1 MEFKYQ
7 IKNRV
12 SRNMYLVKITIL
24 LISKINS
31 DKLTYD
37 QGGFPMK
44 FKTLIFC
51 TLITMIIF
59 PISGSGNP
67 DKELMEKARII
78 HEKILTVDTHTDTP
92 MMLRSPSFDIGKL
105 NDPRKRGGKVDF
117 PRMKKG
123 GLDSIF
129 FAVFIGQGPRTEEGR
144 EKAKQKA
151 ISLFKLIKKA
161 VNDYPELAELA
172 LISSA
177 AAEIEKKGKR
187 AIYIGI
193 ENGYP
198 VGIDISL
205 VKMFYELGGRY
216 ITLCHTQ
223 NNDIC
228 DSSTDRKG
236 EEHGGLS
243 EFGKKVVQEMNRLGM
258 IIDVSHISDKSF
270 YDVLK
275 TSEAPVIA
283 SHSCARAIC
292 DNPRNLTDDMLKLL
306 AEKGGVIQL
315 CILSEY
321 VKKPKPFPARDNA
334 FKKLRAE
341 YENYS
346 KLSEEEKAK
355 VREKWYA
362 LNRKYPRELATVAE
376 AVNHIDH
383 IVKVAG
389 IDHVGIGT
397 DFDGGGALSDCYDA
411 SELWRITYEL
421 VKRGYS
427 EEDISKI
434 WGGNFFRV
442 FKIIEDISKES

>member
-1 MEFKYQ
+1 MRF
-7 IKNRV
+7 R
-12 SRNMYLVKITIL
+12 L
-24 LISKINS
+24 LMF
-31 DKLTYD
+31 Y
-37 QGGFPMK
+37 
-44 FKTLIFC
+44 
-51 TLITMIIF
+51 TLITIF
-59 PISGSGNP
+59 VLPVAGSGNP
-67 DKELMEKARII
+67 DQELMEKARKI
-78 HEKILTVDTHTDTP
+78 HENILTVDTHTDTP

-105 NDPRKRGGKVDF
+105 NDPKKRGGKVDF

-129 FAVFIGQGPRTEEGR
+129 FAVFVGQGPRTSEGR
-144 EKAKQKA
+144 EEAKLNALTQ
-151 ISLFKLIKKA
+151 FNLIKIA
-161 VNDYPELAELA
+161 VNKYPELAETA
-172 LISSA
+172 LKSSD
-177 AAEIEKKGKR
+177 AAEIEKRGRR

-198 VGIDISL
+198 LGIDISL
-205 VKMFYELGGRY
+205 VKMFYDLGGRY

-243 EFGKKVVQEMNRLGM
+243 EFGKKVVKEMNRLGM

-275 TSEAPVIA
+275 TSESPVIA

-306 AEKGGVIQL
+306 AEKDGVIQL
-315 CILSEY
+315 CVLSEY
-321 VKKPKPFPARDNA
+321 VKKPKPYPARDNA

-346 KLSEEEKAK
+346 KLSEEEKNK
-355 VREKWYA
+355 VREKWYE
-362 LNRKYPRELATVAE
+362 LNRKYPRELATVAD
-376 AVNHIDH
+376 AVDHIDH

-397 DFDGGGALSDCYDA
+397 DFDGGGGLSDCYDV

-442 FKIIEDISKES
+442 FKKIEDISKKKQKLNSQKKN

>member
-1 MEFKYQ
+1 
-7 IKNRV
+7 
-12 SRNMYLVKITIL
+12 
-24 LISKINS
+24 
-31 DKLTYD
+31 
-37 QGGFPMK
+37 MK
-44 FKTLIFC
+44 FRTLFFF

-59 PISGSGNP
+59 PTAGSENP
-67 DKELMEKARII
+67 DQELMEKVRKI

-92 MMLRSPSFDIGKL
+92 MMLRSPTFDIGKL

-123 GLDSIF
+123 GLDSVF
-129 FAVFIGQGPRTEEGR
+129 FAAFVGQGPRTEEGR
-144 EKAKQKA
+144 EKAKQNA
-151 ISLFKLIKKA
+151 LSQFGLIKKA
-161 VNDYPELAELA
+161 VIKYPELAELA
-172 LISSA
+172 LRSSDA
-177 AAEIEKKGKR
+177 ADIEKKGKR

-205 VKMFYELGGRY
+205 VKKFYDIGGRY

-236 EEHGGLS
+236 EEHSGLS
-243 EFGKKVVQEMNRLGM
+243 EFGKKVVKEMNRLGM

-275 TSEAPVIA
+275 ISEAPVIA

-292 DNPRNLTDDMLKLL
+292 DNPRNLNDDMLKLL
-306 AEKGGVIQL
+306 AKKGGVIQL

-321 VKKPKPFPARDNA
+321 IKKPKPYPERDKA

-362 LNRKYPRELATVAE
+362 LQKKYPRELATVAE
-376 AVNHIDH
+376 AVDHIDH

-389 IDHVGIGT
+389 IDHIGIGT
-397 DFDGGGALSDCYDA
+397 DFDGGGALADCYDS

-427 EEDISKI
+427 EEEIRKI

-442 FKIIEDISKES
+442 FKKIEEISNKSKG

>member
-1 MEFKYQ
+1 MKLKHYFYY
-7 IKNRV
+7 I
-12 SRNMYLVKITIL
+12 
-24 LISKINS
+24 ISI
-31 DKLTYD
+31 
-37 QGGFPMK
+37 MV
-44 FKTLIFC
+44 
-51 TLITMIIF
+51 IF
-59 PISGSGNP
+59 PLAGSAKTDQSILEN
-67 DKELMEKARII
+67 ARKI
-78 HEKILTVDTHTDTP
+78 HERILTIDTHTDTP
-92 MMLRSPSFDIGKL
+92 MMLRSPSFDIGKS
-105 NDPRKRGGKVDF
+105 NDPKKRGGKVDF
-117 PRMKKG
+117 PRMKEG
-123 GLDSIF
+123 GLDAVF
-129 FAVFIGQGPRTEEGR
+129 FAVFVGQGPRTQEGR
-144 EKAKQKA
+144 EKAKQNA
-151 ISLFKLIKKA
+151 LSQFKLIKKA
-161 VNDYPELAELA
+161 ASDYPELAELA
-172 LISSA
+172 LRSSDA
-177 AAEIEKKGKR
+177 EEIEKKGKR
-187 AIYIGI
+187 AIFIGI

-198 VGIDISL
+198 IGTDISL
-205 VKMFYELGGRY
+205 VNMFYDLGGRY
-216 ITLCHTQ
+216 ITLCHTE

-243 EFGKKVVQEMNRLGM
+243 EFGKKVVKEMNRIGM

-275 TSEAPVIA
+275 TSKAPVIA

-306 AEKGGVIQL
+306 AEKNGVIQL

-321 VKKPKPFPARDNA
+321 IKKPKPYPARDNA

-346 KLSEEEKAK
+346 TLPEKEKEK
-355 VREKWYA
+355 VREKWYE
-362 LNRKYPRELATVAE
+362 LTRKYPRELASVAE
-376 AVNHIDH
+376 AVDHIDH

-397 DFDGGGALSDCYDA
+397 DFDGGGALSDCYDS

-427 EEDISKI
+427 EVDIKKI

-442 FKIIEDISKES
+442 FKKIEDISKKQMN